1 MAIALETLGGG
12 FRGQRWKE
20 RSRNRAE
27 GARALVLPSVTA
39 VSHLSSTCWPQNL
52 PLPVPS
58 GSEQGLSVGKG
69 REGNGGEKLPGQPS
83 QVLSLPVGILQGRKQ
98 SCSRGARCSPR
109 GAERRPAQSQ
119 AERLVPSPASAP
131 QLLRAAAPFKTPIW
145 APARARVA
153 GLRGCAGRGAPRA
166 GNHFSSFQ
174 ERLSPSSSSSSD
186 SQPPPPRETCSDDS
200 DAASPTSSL

>member
-1 MAIALETLGGG
+1 MATLLSPGKGSPRRPHPASNVPSAWKRRRLKGRKDLPVAIALETLGGG

-69 REGNGGEKLPGQPS
+69 REGSGGEKLPGQPS

-131 QLLRAAAPFKTPIW
+131 QLLPQRPLSRLPS
-145 APARARVA
+145 
-153 GLRGCAGRGAPRA
+153 GL
-166 GNHFSSFQ
+166 
-174 ERLSPSSSSSSD
+174 
-186 SQPPPPRETCSDDS
+186 QPGLGWQD
-200 DAASPTSSL
+200 